1 MQTHATSGSCHLAP
15 RAFNAG
21 ALVPVTALHGCPMPS
36 GYPQGPPL
44 LRHPT
49 QWWLS
54 PCSHLARVGLPAPVD
69 LAKAPAPDDAV
80 HAEVIHGQL
89 WGWHQLGHCRLP
101 GPRPGTEAPRQRGL
115 VPCQGPHTQG
125 HPHDTLTC
133 PEPPLPR
140 DPGTDPTATALGVE
154 GQTLLTS
161 PALAKPRRPAPQEEQ
176 QGTRLSTTTQ
186 PTHMDIEL
194 HVLPL
199 AKPCEFI
206 AVREEPR
213 AQMSLRRW
221 LE

>member
-1 MQTHATSGSCHLAP
+1 MVGQGLCEADNSTSKDAREGDSGVQGMVYGPLQTHATSGSCHLAP

-21 ALVPVTALHGCPMPS
+21 ALVPVTALHGRPMPS

-133 PEPPLPR
+133 PEPPPSPGILALTPQPLPW
-140 DPGTDPTATALGVE
+140 GLKG
-154 GQTLLTS
+154 
-161 PALAKPRRPAPQEEQ
+161 
-176 QGTRLSTTTQ
+176 RLS
-186 PTHMDIEL
+186 
-194 HVLPL
+194 
-199 AKPCEFI
+199 
-206 AVREEPR
+206 
-213 AQMSLRRW
+213 
-221 LE
+221 